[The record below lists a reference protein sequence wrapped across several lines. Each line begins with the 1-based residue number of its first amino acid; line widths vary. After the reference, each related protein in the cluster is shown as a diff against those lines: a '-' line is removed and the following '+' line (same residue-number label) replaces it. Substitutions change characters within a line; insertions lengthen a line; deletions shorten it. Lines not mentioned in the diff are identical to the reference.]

1 VETQGI
7 IAMKLN
13 LRFLSVKEVPTLFWS
28 SPKALTITPPLKSI
42 LFLIVGL
49 TLFGLGEAILIVA
62 AIGVSPWTVL
72 AQGITHITGW
82 SIGFAT
88 LITSLFILICWLP
101 LRQTPGIGTVLN
113 ILIIASV
120 LDFLLPYIPSFESSF
135 LNFMTAIFGVL
146 LTGFGGALYLI
157 SNLGP
162 GPRDGLMT
170 GLQRVTDSPI
180 AWVRSAI
187 ELTAICLGWSLGGNL
202 GIGTVLFALGI
213 GPSMAASMYFLQ
225 SIFGKIK
232 VNI

>member
-1 VETQGI
+1 
-7 IAMKLN
+7 MKLN
-13 LRFLSVKEVPTLFWS
+13 LRFLSIRGVPTLFWS
-28 SPKALTITPPLKSI
+28 SPKALTITPPMKSVA
-42 LFLIVGL
+42 FLIVGL

-72 AQGITHITGW
+72 AQGITHIMGW

-88 LITSLFILICWLP
+88 LMTSLFVLICWLP
-101 LRQTPGIGTVLN
+101 LKQTPGIGTLLN

-120 LDFLLPYIPSFESSF
+120 LDFLLPYISRLESSF
-135 LNFMTAIFGVL
+135 FNFMAAMFGVV
-146 LTGFGGALYLI
+146 LTGFGGAVYLI

-170 GLQRVTDSPI
+170 GLQRVTDFPI

-187 ELTAICLGWSLGGNL
+187 ELTAICIGWSLGGNL

-225 SIFGKIK
+225 SIFGKTK
-232 VNI
+232 VGV

>member
-1 VETQGI
+1 
-7 IAMKLN
+7 MKLN
-13 LRFLSVKEVPTLFWS
+13 LRFLSIRRVPTLFWS
-28 SPKALTITPPLKSI
+28 SPKALTVTPPLKSVA
-42 LFLIVGL
+42 FLIVGL

-72 AQGITHITGW
+72 AQGIAHIMGW
-82 SIGFAT
+82 TIGFAT
-88 LITSLFILICWLP
+88 LMTGLFVLICWLP
-101 LRQTPGIGTVLN
+101 LKQTPGIGTVLN

-120 LDFLLPYIPSFESSF
+120 LDFLLPYIPNFESSF
-135 LNFMTAIFGVL
+135 FSFLITIFGVI
-146 LTGFGGALYLI
+146 LTGFGGAVYLI

-170 GLQRVTDSPI
+170 GLQRITDFPI

-187 ELTAICLGWSLGGNL
+187 ELTAICIGWSLGGNL

-213 GPSMAASMYFLQ
+213 GPSTAASMYFLE

-232 VNI
+232 VGV

>member
-1 VETQGI
+1 MYLE
-7 IAMKLN
+7 
-13 LRFLSVKEVPTLFWS
+13 
-28 SPKALTITPPLKSI
+28 
-42 LFLIVGL
+42 
-49 TLFGLGEAILIVA
+49 
-62 AIGVSPWTVL
+62 
-72 AQGITHITGW
+72 
-82 SIGFAT
+82 
-88 LITSLFILICWLP
+88 
-101 LRQTPGIGTVLN
+101 N

-187 ELTAICLGWSLGGNL
+187 ELTAICIGWSLGGNL